1 MIINKK
7 LIDEFIRV
15 QEKFLEKRKQFVL
28 SLPTAYMSGNLDI
41 SAQPI
46 YSLIFG
52 GSVYRIDPK
61 KFKDEENLLK
71 ALDKMKNE
79 LSQKDYN
86 KFIMKER
93 TASFRRYIFSAL
105 GGYAPHV
112 MHRFYSLSDA
122 AKLMLLLNTDIYR
135 VIGSPTGQNMREKY
149 DEVIGYMD
157 WAEETSKGG

>member
-46 YSLIFG
+46 YSQIFG

-61 KFKDEENLLK
+61 IFKSEEDLLK
-71 ALDKMKNE
+71 ALDRMKNE
-79 LSQKDYN
+79 ISQKDYN
-86 KFIMKER
+86 KFIVNER
-93 TASFRRYIFSAL
+93 VASFRRYVFSAL
-105 GGYAPHV
+105 SGYAPHV
-112 MHRFYSLSDA
+112 MRRFYSLSD
-122 AKLMLLLNTDIYR
+122 KSKMLLLLNTDIYR
-135 VIGSPTGQNMREKY
+135 VIGSPTGDNMRDKY
-149 DEVIGYMD
+149 DEVMGYID
-157 WAEETSKGG
+157 WAEETAKE